1 MNWLSKLSDG
11 LFQVVLLKKFI
22 EGNIQRE
29 SRLTI
34 LLEYTLNLKVIQS
47 NSEGKSKYSLKATVL
62 FGGRQNISK

>member
-62 FGGRQNISK
+62 FVGR

>member
-47 NSEGKSKYSLKATVL
+47 NSEEKSKYSLKATVL
-62 FGGRQNISK
+62 FVGRQSISK